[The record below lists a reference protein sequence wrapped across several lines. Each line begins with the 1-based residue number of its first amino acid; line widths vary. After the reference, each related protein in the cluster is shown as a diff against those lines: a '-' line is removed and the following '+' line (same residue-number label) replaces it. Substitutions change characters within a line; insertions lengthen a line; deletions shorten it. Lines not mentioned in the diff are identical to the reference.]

1 MSHIEI
7 IQLIDSYVVLATD
20 IIFLII
26 AYRKLIADLSQRS

>member
-7 IQLIDSYVVLATD
+7 IHRIDSYVLLATH

-26 AYRKLIADLSQRS
+26 ACHKLIADLSRRS

>member
-7 IQLIDSYVVLATD
+7 IQLIDSYVLLATH

-26 AYRKLIADLSQRS
+26 AYRKLIAGPSQRP

>member
-7 IQLIDSYVVLATD
+7 IQLIDSYVLLATD
-20 IIFLII
+20 IICLIL

>member
-7 IQLIDSYVVLATD
+7 VKLLDSYVLLATH

-26 AYRKLIADLSQRS
+26 TCRKLIADLSRRS

>member
-26 AYRKLIADLSQRS
+26 AYRKLIADLSRRS